1 MRPSS
6 VLWTQP
12 NSVLCFTEIDIP
24 FVVCVIYW
32 SLPTSGSPQEIAW
45 NGPKLVYDCAVWAG
59 AVMALIL
66 CPPLL
71 GIYIKLICIVFMEC
85 LLKLVNSTAASGW
98 WCGSKHPGGSVV
110 EYRPRLSKVPHN
122 KIGVWNEEARDCLS
136 CCWGGVKGHW
146 VQHAPAT
153 VRVWGQCRAVRV
165 NMDQLHGEY
174 VRGMAT
180 DRPLMRPLSALV
192 LLSPPGAPVDAP
204 HLISIEFHSTG
215 LVYSKYVCFN

>member
-12 NSVLCFTEIDIP
+12 NSVLYFTEIDIP

-45 NGPKLVYDCAVWAG
+45 NGPKLVYDCVVWAG
-59 AVMALIL
+59 AVMVLIL

-98 WCGSKHPGGSVV
+98 WCSSKHPGGSVV
-110 EYRPRLSKVPHN
+110 EFKPRFSKVPRN
-122 KIGVWNEEARDCLS
+122 KIGVWNEEAYNRL
-136 CCWGGVKGHW
+136 CCWG
-146 VQHAPAT
+146 Q
-153 VRVWGQCRAVRV
+153 
-165 NMDQLHGEY
+165 
-174 VRGMAT
+174 
-180 DRPLMRPLSALV
+180 RPLSATAR
-192 LLSPPGAPVDAP
+192 PRQCGFEAGAE
-204 HLISIEFHSTG
+204 L
-215 LVYSKYVCFN
+215 